1 MAAKGNTV
9 LKPEDEK
16 RLKTNFVPTWSNHF
30 FEGVSS
36 LQGMIGVAGSF
47 GSIIIGLILIA
58 SFTHG
63 QIRPVTLKLALFREN
78 GEQKMVVGVR
88 AWKMRGSGA
97 GQESARS
104 GKE

>member
-1 MAAKGNTV
+1 MIHEVREHGNC
-9 LKPEDEK
+9 KIQY
-16 RLKTNFVPTWSNHF
+16 RL
-30 FEGVSS
+30 
-36 LQGMIGVAGSF
+36 
-47 GSIIIGLILIA
+47 LIN
-58 SFTHG
+58 G

-78 GEQKMVVGVR
+78 GDQKMVVGVR